1 MRPITRTW
9 LVAISVTLFV
19 LLIIVGVMSYRTIGQ
34 LQESALVVKQT
45 HEVLDSLERLLVTLK
60 DAESGQRGFL
70 LTGDEAYLGPYR
82 VARNRQ
88 VEEVAHMTRL
98 FAGNPRQEATTAQL
112 EKLTAAKF
120 FELAETVKLYR
131 EGNTDAALDQVRS
144 GQGRELME
152 ELQSLVN
159 QLEEEQREL
168 LTEQQW
174 AHGDASRDASASVV
188 AMGFVI
194 SAVLAGFTWSLRPRT
209 SHPQR
214 SLTAA

>member
-19 LLIIVGVMSYRTIGQ
+19 LLIIVGMMSYRTIGQ

-45 HEVLDSLERLLVTLK
+45 HEALDSLERLVVTLK
-60 DAESGQRGFL
+60 DAETGQRCFL
-70 LTGDEAYLGPYR
+70 LTGDETYLAPYR

-88 VEEVAHMTRL
+88 AEEVAHITRL
-98 FAGNPRQEATTAQL
+98 FARNQRLEGTTAQL
-112 EKLTAAKF
+112 ATLTAAKF
-120 FELAETVKLYR
+120 SELAETVKLQR
-131 EGNTDAALDQVRS
+131 EGHADAALDRVRS
-144 GQGRELME
+144 GQGREMME

-168 LTEQQW
+168 LTDQQW
-174 AHGDASRDASASVV
+174 AHVDASRDASVSVV

-194 SAVLAGFTWSLRPRT
+194 SAVLAGFTWSLRPRA
-209 SHPQR
+209 SHAQR